1 MNNFDPQSQARFMK
15 VLVLMEQAATVGE
28 KSAARA
34 AATRMASSVG
44 LTLEEAIEVIRTGS
58 SRKERVEELRARRK
72 AERRWSR
79 DESFASPSRQRARKE
94 AWQRAF
100 DEAMKGNNQPRD
112 FSNQDFSDHNFS
124 EPVPSNIKRQ
134 SGFIPRYRPS
144 YYRPTADDRFRLIS
158 GLLRDGASI
167 VTTMSL
173 AEASREEVVKVWL
186 LVRNERR
193 PNYTKNYTKGGY
205 TRNAQVKTRRPAF

>member
-100 DEAMKGNNQPRD
+100 DEAMGGNNGPNNQPH
-112 FSNQDFSDHNFS
+112 DFSD
-124 EPVPSNIKRQ
+124 PVSSNVRRQ

-193 PNYTKNYTKGGY
+193 PNYMKGYTK
-205 TRNAQVKTRRPAF
+205 NAQVKTRRPAF

>member
-100 DEAMKGNNQPRD
+100 GEAMGGNNGPNNQPH
-112 FSNQDFSDHNFS
+112 DFSD
-124 EPVPSNIKRQ
+124 PVSSNIRRQ

-193 PNYTKNYTKGGY
+193 PNYMKGYTK
-205 TRNAQVKTRRPAF
+205 NAQVKTRRPAF

>member
-100 DEAMKGNNQPRD
+100 EEAMRGNNGGNNQPH
-112 FSNQDFSDHNFS
+112 DFSDNMS
-124 EPVPSNIKRQ
+124 SDPVSSNIRRQ

-205 TRNAQVKTRRPAF
+205 TKNAQVKTRRPAF

>member
-100 DEAMKGNNQPRD
+100 DEAMGGNNGPNNQPH
-112 FSNQDFSDHNFS
+112 DFSD
-124 EPVPSNIKRQ
+124 PVSSNIRRQ

-205 TRNAQVKTRRPAF
+205 TKNAQVKTRRPAF

>member
-100 DEAMKGNNQPRD
+100 DEAMGGNNGPNNQPH
-112 FSNQDFSDHNFS
+112 DFSD
-124 EPVPSNIKRQ
+124 PVSSNIRRQ

-193 PNYTKNYTKGGY
+193 PNYMKGYTK
-205 TRNAQVKTRRPAF
+205 NAQVKTRRPAF

>member
-1 MNNFDPQSQARFMK
+1 MK

-34 AATRMASSVG
+34 AATRMAASVG

-100 DEAMKGNNQPRD
+100 DEAMGGNNGP
-112 FSNQDFSDHNFS
+112 SNQPHDFSD
-124 EPVPSNIKRQ
+124 PVSSHIRRQ

-193 PNYTKNYTKGGY
+193 PNYMKGYTK
-205 TRNAQVKTRRPAF
+205 NAQVKTRRPAF

>member
-1 MNNFDPQSQARFMK
+1 MNNFDSQSQARFMK

-100 DEAMKGNNQPRD
+100 EEAMRGNNGRDNQPGDFSDRD
-112 FSNQDFSDHNFS
+112 FSDNMSSD
-124 EPVPSNIKRQ
+124 PVSSNIKRQ

-193 PNYTKNYTKGGY
+193 PHHTRSAYTKN
-205 TRNAQVKTRRPAF
+205 RRPAF